1 MAVQITHVRFSGFQ
15 KTHEAIS
22 TFRWKNDGDGDTGDS
37 SKAEM
42 VDYLD
47 NRGGRAFVSSGA
59 NRVEVGTV
67 HPSGGT
73 PYLRT
78 YADKVWTNNLLSLP
92 TF

>member
-15 KTHEAIS
+15 KTHEAIT
-22 TFRWKNDGDGDTGDS
+22 TFRWKNDGDGKIGDS
-37 SKAEM
+37 SKATM
-42 VDYLD
+42 VDWID
-47 NRGGRAFVSSGA
+47 NKKGRAFVSSGST
-59 NRVEVGTV
+59 RVEVTTV

-78 YADKVWTNNLLSLP
+78 YADKVWTNNLVNLP